1 MGPLDSGNEARGEP
15 ILENDPLTL
24 DVAMPSLWSTAF
36 VDDTVMK
43 KNAALVVQIC
53 RPLCDFEFS

>member
-1 MGPLDSGNEARGEP
+1 MMMG
-15 ILENDPLTL
+15 
-24 DVAMPSLWSTAF
+24 LWSTAL